1 MKKSEHDEQKAVIQ
15 WADAMSGKYPC
26 LRWLHAIPNAAKR
39 SYKLAAYMKAE
50 GMKSGVF
57 DLCLPYPCNGYHGL
71 YIEMKAGNGRVSEN
85 QQAFEAYA
93 AEQGYCAVI
102 CWGADAA
109 IEAISEYISAND
121 AESVERVLRE
131 RI

>member
-1 MKKSEHDEQKAVIQ
+1 MKKSEHDEQKAVIK

-57 DLCLPYPCNGYHGL
+57 DLFLPYPCNGYHGL
-71 YIEMKAGNGRVSEN
+71 YIEMKAHRGMVSEN
-85 QQAFEAYA
+85 QREFEAWVVS
-93 AEQGYCAVI
+93 QGYQAVI
-102 CWGADAA
+102 CWSADAA

-121 AESVERVLRE
+121 AKNRY
-131 RI
+131 